1 MKVVR
6 GDADRSDKKEPLVA
20 QLGEL
25 EHAIM
30 DVLWSAPDPLTAREA
45 RDALAARD
53 LAATTVLTVLSRLE
67 DKGLVA
73 RDRSERAHRYR
84 PTDARDVHVAA
95 LMRQA
100 LDSAPDSDAA
110 LARFAD
116 AVTDDEAE
124 ALAGALDEAMRRRG
138 KHAG

>member
-1 MKVVR
+1 MAR
-6 GDADRSDKKEPLVA
+6 
-20 QLGEL
+20 LGEL

-30 DVLWSAPDPLTAREA
+30 NILWTGTEPLTAREV
-45 RDALAARD
+45 REQLSDRD

-67 DKGLVA
+67 SKGLVV
-73 RDRSERAHRYR
+73 RDRSSRAHRYR
-84 PTDARDVHVAA
+84 PVDGRDVHVAS

-116 AVTDDEAE
+116 AVTPSEAA
-124 ALAGALDEAMRRRG
+124 ALTDALEEAMARRRRDG
-138 KHAG
+138 D

>member
-1 MKVVR
+1 MTR
-6 GDADRSDKKEPLVA
+6 
-20 QLGEL
+20 LGEL

-30 DVLWSAPDPLTAREA
+30 DVLWSASDPLTARET
-45 RDALAARD
+45 RDALADRD

-67 DKGLVA
+67 DKGLVN

-100 LDSAPDSDAA
+100 LDTAPDADAA

-116 AVTDDEAE
+116 AVTADEAA
-124 ALAGALDEAMRRRG
+124 ALAEALDEAMRRRG
-138 KHAG
+138 AKKPE